1 MSNKSPVESNFSWA
15 FYLPVS
21 FLFSLFFYSSQC
33 NAEASSPFLTRDQN
47 PLVMIYGLPLP
58 TAARIIK
65 QNKVRL
71 STSLNISNTINAE
84 NIAGESLFIDAET
97 YQLNLL
103 LEYGL
108 NKNWM
113 MKFQLPMIAN
123 NGGFLDSWIDRYHQ
137 LLNLPEYIRPLNPLD
152 RFQINYQR
160 NGSSLINLQ
169 QRTSGIGD
177 ASIQLGYQATS
188 TTDFNLSYWSSL
200 KLPTGDAQ
208 KLTGSG
214 STDLAL
220 WLAADQGLKKDKW
233 LFGNLGIMFMS
244 DGDLM
249 PDIQKNTVLFGSA
262 GFQMHPWEK
271 ILLKLQLDGHSA
283 FYDSNIR
290 FLGPVVQLSFGGSV
304 LFKSSSLDIVITE
317 DIQVRAS
324 PDVSFNLS
332 WKILLGKL

>member
-1 MSNKSPVESNFSWA
+1 MNAQSPVERNFSWA
-15 FYLPVS
+15 FYLPFS
-21 FLFSLFFYSSQC
+21 FLFSLFFYSSLC
-33 NAEASSPFLTRDQN
+33 RAEISAPFLTRDQN

-58 TAARIIK
+58 TAARIIQQDK
-65 QNKVRL
+65 IRF

-84 NIAGESLFIDAET
+84 NNATESLFIDAET

-108 NKNWM
+108 NQNWM
-113 MKFQLPMIAN
+113 LRFQLPMIAHN
-123 NGGFLDSWIDRYHQ
+123 SGFLDSWIDGYHN
-137 LLNLPEYIRPLNPLD
+137 LFNLPEYIRPSNPND
-152 RFQINYQR
+152 QFQINYQR
-160 NGSSLINLQ
+160 NGSALINLQ

-177 ASIQLGYQATS
+177 VSIQLGYQQKS

-208 KLTGSG
+208 KLTGSD

-233 LFGNLGIMFMS
+233 LYGNLGLMFMS
-244 DGDLM
+244 DGDIM
-249 PDIQKNTVLFGSA
+249 PAIQKNTVLFGNA

-271 ILLKLQLDGHSA
+271 VLLRVQLDGHSA
-283 FYDSNIR
+283 FYDSNAR
-290 FLGPVVQLSFGGSV
+290 FLGPVIQLAFGGTV
-304 LFKSSSLDIVITE
+304 LFKSSSLDIVISE

-324 PDVSFNLS
+324 PDVTFNLS
-332 WKILLGKL
+332 WKIFLDN